1 MKDIKNE
8 YIFDLMKNKDPKGFE
23 LMYKHHFR
31 TMYGVAFTIMR
42 DESKS
47 YDVVQNV
54 MVKLYRLPY
63 EKFPTS
69 NELTWIYKVTKNE
82 ALQLLRKEK
91 TAIGLDDIP
100 EIKGYSN
107 SIDEFTDMENYYDLI
122 KTLNDKQKN
131 IITLKVLGGLSHKEI
146 ARMLNIP
153 MGTIQ
158 WIYNTSIKKL
168 RVALTVLSTFVVVS
182 GTAFGHKM
190 FNYYNSLDIS
200 IPEMELPEITP
211 VTPEISGGLI
221 ISGVLFA
228 ASIISLIIF
237 FRESEKIPTN

>member
-31 TMYGVAFTIMR
+31 TMYGVAFTIVK
-42 DESKS
+42 DESRS

-91 TAIGLDDIP
+91 TTIDINDIS
-100 EIKGYSN
+100 EIKEHRS

-131 IITLKVLGGLSHKEI
+131 VITLKVLGGLSHKEI
-146 ARMLNIP
+146 AKMLNKP

-168 RVALTVLSTFVVVS
+168 RMSLTVLSALVLVS
-182 GTAFGHKM
+182 GTTFGYKM
-190 FNYYNSLDIS
+190 LNYYNSLS
-200 IPEMELPEITP
+200 MNIPEMELPEVKP
-211 VTPEISGGLI
+211 VTSEIGSDLI
-221 ISGVLFA
+221 ITSIFFA
-228 ASIISLIIF
+228 VSIISLIIF
-237 FRESEKIPTN
+237 FKKSEKIPTN